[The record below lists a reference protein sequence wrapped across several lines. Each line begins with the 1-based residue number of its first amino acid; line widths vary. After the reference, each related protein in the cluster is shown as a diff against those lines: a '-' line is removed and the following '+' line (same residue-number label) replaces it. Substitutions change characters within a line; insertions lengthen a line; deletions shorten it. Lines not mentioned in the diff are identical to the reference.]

1 MRFRIL
7 AAEAWRS
14 LAANAS
20 TTIAATMTVLIGMFI
35 LGLSISLGSYMWSWS
50 KNVKHELVVNV
61 YFCTTASDREN
72 FPWCGKDATT
82 GEINRVGNL
91 LSTMPEVRRVQFI
104 SRAEALRIMK
114 RKSPELTE
122 NLPGNPLPASFKVIP
137 RRGEDVFRI
146 AQRVNTARPPGVEH
160 AQTGEETARRI
171 LRVATVIEIIFG
183 IAIVILATASALLIA
198 NTIRLS
204 IFSRRR
210 EIEVMKLVGAT
221 NWFVR
226 GPFMLEGLICGIA
239 GAVLAVVLLFAAKEI
254 ALPALLRFDEGSSGE
269 AHAIGFAWNAMILLG
284 FGLLLGAAGSGL
296 TIRRFLKV

>member
-20 TTIAATMTVLIGMFI
+20 TTVAATMTVLIGMFI

-50 KNVKHELVVNV
+50 KNVKRELVVDV
-61 YFCTTASDREN
+61 YFCATASVE
-72 FPWCGKDATT
+72 PWCTKDATT
-82 GEINRVGNL
+82 KEINDVGNL
-91 LSTMPEVRRVQFI
+91 LSTMPEVRRMDFI
-104 SRAEALRIMK
+104 SRAEALKIMQ
-114 RKSPELTE
+114 RKSPELAEGLT
-122 NLPGNPLPASFKVIP
+122 GNPLPASFKIIP

-146 AQRVNTARPPGVEH
+146 ANRINSARPPGVEK
-160 AQTGEETARRI
+160 AKTGEQTARRI

-183 IAIVILATASALLIA
+183 IAIAILGVASALLIA

-239 GAVLAVVLLFAAKEI
+239 GAVLAVVLLFLGKEA
-254 ALPALLRFDEGSSGE
+254 ALPAILGHVDYSGD
-269 AHAIGFAWNAMILLG
+269 AQALAFVWNALILVG
-284 FGLLLGAAGSGL
+284 FGLLLGAAGSGF